1 MPLTFEQAKL
11 QVNPDPIWQPTR
23 DSPEYFEILTV
34 MRHSG
39 VVFPDGKP
47 KPKVPLT
54 IRDVYREGRF
64 KAPIDNSKPPVINKP
79 VSKKEFLSV
88 PCNKKLFEECLA
100 KHRLN
105 NNK

>member
-23 DSPEYFEILTV
+23 DSPEYFEILTL

-39 VVFPDGKP
+39 VIFPDNKP
-47 KPKVPLT
+47 PRPPLT
-54 IRDVYREGRF
+54 VRDVFKNGSF
-64 KAPIDNSKPPVINKP
+64 KAPIDNSKMIVESMP

-88 PCNKKLFEECLA
+88 PSNKKKFDEHLA

-105 NNK
+105 NK

>member
-39 VVFPDGKP
+39 VVFPDP
-47 KPKVPLT
+47 ARVRPPLT
-54 IRDVYREGRF
+54 VRDVFREGTFR
-64 KAPIDNSKPPVINKP
+64 APIDNPRPPVKKQYI
-79 VSKKEFLSV
+79 SKKEFLSV
-88 PCNKKLFEECLA
+88 PCNKRKFDEHLA